1 MQIGYEAGRQ
11 NGGSGQLRKLDMRLA
26 GKKAAECAEGGSVEI
41 HKEMEVY
48 SKWFVVASK
57 YVSSN
62 YFCGSFILSGQ
73 IFPSRKTILKMN
85 NRTSPNGGREEV

>member
-1 MQIGYEAGRQ
+1 
-11 NGGSGQLRKLDMRLA
+11 MRLA
-26 GKKAAECAEGGSVEI
+26 DKKAAECAEGGSVGI

-62 YFCGSFILSGQ
+62 DFCGSFVLSEH

-85 NRTSPNGGREEV
+85 NGTSPNGGREEL